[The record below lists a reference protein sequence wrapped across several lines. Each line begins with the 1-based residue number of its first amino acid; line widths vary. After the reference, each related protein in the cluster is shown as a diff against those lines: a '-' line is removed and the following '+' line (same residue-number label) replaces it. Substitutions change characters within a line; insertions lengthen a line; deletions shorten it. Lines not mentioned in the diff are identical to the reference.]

1 MSQQAFAA
9 GPEELGHT
17 GPAAPALAGPGHGA
31 HPVLAPLLDL
41 DPGLGRGL
49 SPALRAQA
57 RPWLIVRLEP
67 MRRGEWPVVGGEED
81 GMLGLLVLEG
91 LLARSVTVGGAAYP
105 ELIGRGDVLRP
116 WQRDLNDRLVPSGTR
131 WHVVEPALVAVLDR
145 RFAGLV
151 GRWPEVLNEL
161 MGRAI
166 GRIQEL
172 EVNLAIAQIP
182 QLELRLLALLWRL
195 ADRWGEPTADGMLV
209 PVRLTHSLLAGLVLG
224 RRPSVTKALAE
235 LTQRGLV
242 SRCEQGWVVH
252 GEPPAELR
260 ALARPDAAR
269 GAEDR

>member
-1 MSQQAFAA
+1 MSHPSFAA
-9 GPEELGHT
+9 GPDSGGPT
-17 GPAAPALAGPGHGA
+17 GPAAPAAIRPGQGA

-41 DPGLGRGL
+41 DPDLGRGL

-57 RPWLIVRLEP
+57 RPWLVVRLEP
-67 MRRGEWPVVGGEED
+67 MRRGEWPVLGGEED
-81 GMLGLLVLEG
+81 GMLGLLVLQG
-91 LLARSVTVGGAAYP
+91 LLARSVTVGGGAHP

-116 WQRDLNDRLVPSGTR
+116 WQRDINDRLVPIGTR

-182 QLELRLLALLWRL
+182 QLELRLLALLWRF
-195 ADRWGEPTADGMLV
+195 ADRWGEPCADGVLV
-209 PVRLTHSLLAGLVLG
+209 PVRLTHSLLAGLALA

-235 LTQRGLV
+235 LTLRGLV
-242 SRCEQGWVVH
+242 SRREEGWVVH
-252 GEPPAELR
+252 GEPPAELQ
-260 ALARPDAAR
+260 ALAGREPAR
-269 GAEDR
+269 GGGEG

>member
-1 MSQQAFAA
+1 MSQPSFAA
-9 GPEELGHT
+9 GPHEEGPT
-17 GPAAPALAGPGHGA
+17 GPVAPALAGPGHGA
-31 HPVLAPLLDL
+31 HSVLAPLLDL
-41 DPGLGRGL
+41 DPDLGRGL

-57 RPWLIVRLEP
+57 RPWLVVRLEP
-67 MRRGEWPVVGGEED
+67 MRRGEWPVLGSEED

-116 WQRDLNDRLVPSGTR
+116 WQRDINDRLVPSGTR
-131 WHVVEPALVAVLDR
+131 WHVVEPALVALLDR

-195 ADRWGEPTADGMLV
+195 ADRWGEPTANGMFV

-224 RRPSVTKALAE
+224 RRPTVTKVLAE

-242 SRCEQGWVVH
+242 SRRDDGWVVH
-252 GEPPAELR
+252 GEPPAELG
-260 ALARPDAAR
+260 ALGRSDLPPIAAD
-269 GAEDR
+269 E

>member
-1 MSQQAFAA
+1 MSYASFAA
-9 GPEELGHT
+9 SPDEGRPT
-17 GPAAPALAGPGHGA
+17 GPAAPAVAGPGHGP

-41 DPGLGRGL
+41 YPDLGRGL

-57 RPWLIVRLEP
+57 RPWLVVRLEP
-67 MRRGEWPVVGGEED
+67 MRRGEWPALGGEED
-81 GMLGLLVLEG
+81 GMLGLLVLQG
-91 LLARSVTVGGAAYP
+91 LLARSVAVGGAAYP
-105 ELIGRGDVLRP
+105 ELLGRGDVLRP
-116 WQRDLNDRLVPSGTR
+116 WQRDLNDRLVPIGTR

-151 GRWPEVLNEL
+151 GRWPEVLNEIV
-161 MGRAI
+161 GRAI

-182 QLELRLLALLWRL
+182 PLELRLLALLWRL
-195 ADRWGEPTADGMLV
+195 ADRWGEPSADGTLV
-209 PVRLTHSLLAGLVLG
+209 PVRLTHSLLAGLALA

-235 LTQRGLV
+235 LTLRGLV

-260 ALARPDAAR
+260 ALARPDAPRA
-269 GAEDR
+269 AADH